1 MLNMDGK
8 GITKGMI
15 GQTLDGRYQVVRP
28 LGTGGFGQTYIA
40 EDTRRPGHPLCVVKV
55 LHPASSDPQFLEVAR
70 RLFQNEADTLE
81 KLGHHPQ
88 IPRLLAFFEQDK
100 DFYLVQELVDGTPLT
115 EELGR
120 GQRWSE
126 SRVRSLVS
134 EILELLVFIH
144 GQGVIHRD
152 IKPDNIIRRHGDR
165 KLVLVD
171 FGSVKQVRDQSL
183 VTDGPTSF
191 TVVVGT
197 PGYMASEQ
205 SQGKPRASSDLYS
218 LGIIGIQA
226 VTGISPA
233 QFKEDIDG
241 ELIWQDQANVSDA
254 FAQVLTKMVRP
265 YFKLRYPT
273 AQEALQALQGI
284 DGATPLP
291 QSPTLAAPSVAA
303 AEPGS
308 ASPHPST
315 FFPTQV
321 VASPPAARSSGNG
334 LGASPPPASPVVA
347 APKRFGCASWFAGL
361 GAMILVLGLGLVGLS
376 FLGLTQNLFPF
387 LTPTVT
393 PADNGATLLAQAR
406 EVARRTGNLED
417 AISLA
422 EKVPNHSNSAEA
434 VQTQIQQWQI
444 QWQRQQDLYKRAK
457 AAFDAERWHTAR
469 DLAFQLPQNPY
480 WNQRANPLYFAAKR
494 KIAELERP
502 SSPPTPTP
510 SEPPEPTLE
519 PIPSP
524 SSNPEPTPVEPD
536 EPTLLPSPAPTP
548 LPSPILIPVP
558 TPTPPSPN

>member
-1 MLNMDGK
+1 
-8 GITKGMI
+8 MI

-40 EDTRRPGHPLCVVKV
+40 EDTRRPGHPWCVVKV

-81 KLGHHPQ
+81 KLGHHPR

-100 DFYLVQELVDGTPLT
+100 DFYLVQELIDGVPLT
-115 EELGR
+115 DELGR

-126 SRVRSLVS
+126 SRARSLVS
-134 EILELLVFIH
+134 EVLELLMFIH

-183 VTDGPTSF
+183 VTDGSTSF

-241 ELIWQDQANVSDA
+241 ELIWRDQANISDA
-254 FAQVLTKMVRP
+254 FAQILTKMVRP

-273 AQEALQALQGI
+273 AQEALQALHGM
-284 DGATPLP
+284 DGATPATSSVS
-291 QSPTLAAPSVAA
+291 QSPTLAAKSL
-303 AEPGS
+303 EGS
-308 ASPHPST
+308 QPVSANPPPST

-321 VASPPAARSSGNG
+321 VVSPPAARS
-334 LGASPPPASPVVA
+334 PQPASPVA
-347 APKRFGCASWFAGL
+347 TAPKRSGCASWFAGL
-361 GAMILVLGLGLVGLS
+361 GAMTLVLGLGLVGLS
-376 FLGLTQNLFPF
+376 YFGLTENLFPF
-387 LTPTVT
+387 LTPKVT

-406 EVARRTGNLED
+406 EEARRTGNLEN
-417 AISLA
+417 AIALA
-422 EKVPNHSNSAEA
+422 EKVSSRSDSAEA
-434 VQTQIQQWQI
+434 AQTQIQQWQT

-457 AAFDAERWHTAR
+457 AAFDEGRWHTAR

-502 SSPPTPTP
+502 SPPPTPTASESPKPTLEPTPTPTP
-510 SEPPEPTLE
+510 SST
-519 PIPSP
+519 
-524 SSNPEPTPVEPD
+524 PTPVEPD
-536 EPTLLPSPAPTP
+536 EPTLEPSPAPTP
-548 LPSPILIPVP
+548 LPSPVLIPVP
-558 TPTPPSPN
+558 TPTPSSPN